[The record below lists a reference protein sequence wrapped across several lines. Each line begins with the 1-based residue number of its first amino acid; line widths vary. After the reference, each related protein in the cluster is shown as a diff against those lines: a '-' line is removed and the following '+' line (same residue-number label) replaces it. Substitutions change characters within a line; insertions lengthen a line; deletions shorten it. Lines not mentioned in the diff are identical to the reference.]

1 MSTTIS
7 NSKGVIAALMG
18 GLSLLLGGC
27 ATTSHLEDRPLPE
40 PVYQAPAER
49 SAGSLYDAQG
59 GIWLFGDQRARNVG
73 DVLTVVLQES
83 TSASKSA
90 TTSTSKNQD
99 VSLEVPSFF
108 GQIAVPTN
116 YAAELGSERGFEGSG
131 SSKQS
136 NQLTGQLTVQVVER
150 LNGGVLRIAG
160 KKRLR
165 LNQGVEVLQLTGL
178 VRPQDITPD
187 NTVQSQ
193 RIANAEISYSGRG
206 AVADSNAQG
215 WLARFF
221 SSPLFPF

>member
-1 MSTTIS
+1 MAMQ
-7 NSKGVIAALMG
+7 GLVLGLAL
-18 GLSLLLGGC
+18 LFLGGC
-27 ATTSHLEDRPLPE
+27 ATRSHLEDRPLPE

-49 SAGSLYDAQG
+49 STGSLYDNQG

-73 DVLTVVLQES
+73 DVLTVVLEES

-99 VSLEVPSFF
+99 VGVEVPNFF
-108 GQIAVPTN
+108 GRVAVPGD
-116 YAAELGSERGFEGSG
+116 YAAELGAERGFEGSG
-131 SSKQS
+131 SSQQS

-150 LNGGVLRIAG
+150 LNGGIMRIAG

-178 VRPQDITPD
+178 VRPQDISPE
-187 NTVQSQ
+187 NTVASQ

-221 SSPLFPF
+221 SSPVFPF